1 MKTPR
6 FNISV
11 VTALAVGTL
20 ILICSADARP
30 KNTLAHYGRRAQDS
44 STASEPRT
52 RVAGKVKHPPN
63 EKVLARRVPT
73 SPDYPRYQLVE
84 LGTLGGPN
92 SSQVFPGVTLNNR
105 GEVIAQASTDTL
117 DPYPFTIADE
127 FIWHGILSNAN
138 GIVRDLG
145 ALPGVN
151 QSLPVWI
158 SNNGFIVG
166 MSGNGLLDPLTDF
179 PQLRPVLWDRDR
191 NIHDLGTF
199 GGNTGWATAV
209 NNRGQVAGYA
219 TNTNPEDPDVG
230 SFMNGFLPAGQQVR
244 AFLWNG
250 GSLRD
255 LGTLGGNDAAAQAI
269 NENGEVAGLSYTN
282 TGINETTGLP
292 TVHPFVWRNGTM
304 QDLGSLGGTLAMP
317 GSFSFGPFA
326 KFFNEHGDVAGTSML
341 PGDED
346 YHAFVWTNGRMIDLG
361 TLGGNLSEAFAIND
375 AGQVVGLARTT
386 NMPRS
391 YHPFLWEKGQMI
403 DLGVAAPCTRGGAL
417 TINSRG
423 EIAGGFGGCGPDPG
437 DRTFNRGFLWQKGK
451 PIVDVNT
458 LITPGSEIWV
468 DEISFIN
475 DTGMMV
481 GAGILPDGSS
491 RAVLL
496 VPTHPGR

>member
-1 MKTPR
+1 MKTPC
-6 FNISV
+6 FNISI

-30 KNTLAHYGRRAQDS
+30 KNTLAHYGRRAEDS
-44 STASEPRT
+44 STPSEPKT
-52 RVAGKVKHPPN
+52 RVAGKAKHLPN
-63 EKVLARRVPT
+63 EKVLASLEQPQVAR
-73 SPDYPRYQLVE
+73 YPRYRLID

-92 SSQVFPGVTLNNR
+92 ASQVFPAVTLNNR
-105 GEVIAQASTDTL
+105 GDVIAQASTDML
-117 DPYPFTIADE
+117 NPYPFVLFDE

-138 GIVRDLG
+138 GVVRDLG
-145 ALPGVN
+145 ALVTN
-151 QSLPVWI
+151 SLPVWI

-166 MSGNGLLDPLTDF
+166 MSENGLLDPLTDF

-191 NIHDLGTF
+191 NIRDLGTF
-199 GGNTGWATAV
+199 GGNTGFATAV

-219 TNTNPEDPDVG
+219 TNTIPENPDVA

-244 AFLWNG
+244 AFLWEG
-250 GSLRD
+250 VSLRD
-255 LGTLGGNDAAAQAI
+255 LGTLGGNDAQAEAI
-269 NENGEVAGLSYTN
+269 NERGEVAGLSYTN
-282 TGINETTGLP
+282 TEINETTGLP

-317 GSFSFGPFA
+317 GSFNFGPFG
-326 KFFNEHGDVAGTSML
+326 KFFNEGGDVAGTSYL

-361 TLGGNLSEAFAIND
+361 TLGGNLSEAFSINN
-375 AGQVVGLARTT
+375 AGKVVGLARTT

-391 YHPFLWEKGQMI
+391 YHPFLWENGQMI
-403 DLGVAAPCTRGGAL
+403 DLSVAAPCSRGGAL